1 MRTIIDKILG
11 FFRYLLGKRSELRDL
26 DFKDVLLA
34 KVILDI
40 HRKRTGTR
48 FIEAPLYALKP
59 VHPIDRESSL
69 AAAGERAAELREHRD
84 RILAGGVASREVLAK
99 HIPSVSWIKVVRVD
113 DDEFIAYE
121 GNGRI
126 AAMQRVFEPGD
137 GLLVEVEEYVFRN
150 PKKIIRRLDRV
161 RRLNGLIP

>member
-1 MRTIIDKILG
+1 MKGIIDKILE

-26 DFKDVLLA
+26 EFKDVLLA

-40 HRKRTGTR
+40 HRKRTATR

-69 AAAGERAAELREHRD
+69 ATTEERAAALREHRD
-84 RILAGGVASREVLAK
+84 DILAGGVASREVLATY
-99 HIPSVSWIKVVRVD
+99 IPSVSWIKVVRMS

-126 AAMQRVFEPGD
+126 VAMQRVFESCD